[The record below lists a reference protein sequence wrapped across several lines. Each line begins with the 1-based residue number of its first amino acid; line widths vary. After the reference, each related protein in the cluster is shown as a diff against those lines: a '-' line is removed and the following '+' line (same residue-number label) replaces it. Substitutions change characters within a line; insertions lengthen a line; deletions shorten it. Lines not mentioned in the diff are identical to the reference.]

1 MKTKDFSIQNSDNHI
16 CFHLHYPGEGL
27 DFKAIIKYEYPWR
40 AITLEHDW
48 GIGMEQLQAFLEELT
63 SMQNSL
69 TGKANLSSFE
79 GDSIVLSI
87 IDELG
92 HIDVEIKDGLWDSD
106 AYLQICFRID
116 QSYLPDIIKQME
128 TLCTSN

>member
-1 MKTKDFSIQNSDNHI
+1 M
-16 CFHLHYPGEGL
+16 

-92 HIDVEIKDGLWDSD
+92 HIDVEIKDGLRDSD

-128 TLCTSN
+128 ALCTSN